1 MNLIRNNTVT
11 NEAVQWA
18 TKIYGPDIDQLKAQM
33 NRRRPNTVVDGII
46 EITDEL
52 LEVKKDI
59 TIETDGLKINGLKF
73 LYKISL
79 YIYFR
84 TMHYMTNITAGY
96 D

>member
-46 EITDEL
+46 EMTD
-52 LEVKKDI
+52 
-59 TIETDGLKINGLKF
+59 
-73 LYKISL
+73 
-79 YIYFR
+79 
-84 TMHYMTNITAGY
+84 
-96 D
+96 